1 MTDNILIEIALFLAA
16 SVFAA
21 PIARRLGIGSVL
33 GYLLA
38 GIVIGPF
45 GLGLIYSVY
54 QVETILHFAEFGVVL
69 LLFIIGLE
77 LRPKRLWTMRIPVF
91 GLGSAQVFL
100 SGAALAGLGVMAGL
114 PFLTALLIGLT
125 LSLSSTAFALQ
136 VLEENKELS
145 ARHGR
150 TAFSILLFQDLAA
163 IPLIALLPLFAL
175 GGMGAVSMSTLDA
188 LKAVGL
194 IAVVVVGGRLLL
206 NRVFPLIARSGV
218 REAMTAA
225 ALLTVVTAALL
236 MEVGGLTAG
245 LGAFIAGALLAESD
259 YRHELQADIA
269 PFEGLLLGLF
279 FTAIGMSLNLA
290 LFLEQPLLI
299 IGLVLVLLAVK
310 ALVLYALGRISGLGD
325 RPSRRLALAISQGG
339 EFAFVILTAATA
351 GRVMPAE
358 TASLLSVVVTLSMM
372 ATPLLLKLDAM
383 MAPAKRPVATEDFDD
398 MPEREAGFVVI
409 AGLGRFGQIVARVLR
424 ARGIPFTALDANAEQ
439 VDFVRRFGNE
449 IYYGDASRPEI
460 LHAAHAADAKAFVL
474 AMDDVEQSVRTAHVI
489 RTSFPHVPIF
499 ARARDRNHAHALME
513 VGVTNI
519 RRETYHSALKLTED
533 VLLGIGVP
541 RAQAERSIDTFQ
553 RHDEQRLRDD
563 FELAGDEERLRQR
576 VRSSAE
582 ELERLFARDAAELEG
597 NADGKKD
604 AAE

>member
-1 MTDNILIEIALFLAA
+1 MADNMLIEIALFLAA

-77 LRPKRLWTMRIPVF
+77 LRPKRLWTMRVPVF
-91 GLGSAQVFL
+91 GLGSAQVAAT
-100 SGAALAGLGVMAGL
+100 GAAIAGLGVLAGL
-114 PFLTALLIGLT
+114 PLLTALLIGLT

-136 VLEENKELS
+136 VLEENRELT

-175 GGMGAVSMSTLDA
+175 GGAGAVGMSTLDA
-188 LKAVGL
+188 VKAIGL

-206 NRVFPLIARSGV
+206 DRLFPLIARSGV

-236 MEVGGLTAG
+236 MELGGLTAG
-245 LGAFIAGALLAESD
+245 LGAFIAGALLSESD

-290 LFLEQPLLI
+290 LFLKEPLLI
-299 IGLVLVLLAVK
+299 IGLVVVLLTVK
-310 ALVLYALGRISGLGD
+310 ALVLYVVGRIGGLGN

-351 GRVMPAE
+351 GKVMPAE
-358 TASLLSVVVTLSMM
+358 TAGLLSVVVTLSMM
-372 ATPLLLKLDAM
+372 ATPLLLKLDTM
-383 MAPAKRPVATEDFDD
+383 LTPPKSTKAPFDEL
-398 MPEREAGFVVI
+398 PQREGGFVVI
-409 AGLGRFGQIVARVLR
+409 AGLGRFGQIVGRVLR
-424 ARGIPFTALDANAEQ
+424 ARGIPFTALDVSVEQ

-460 LHAAHAADAKAFVL
+460 LHAARVGEAEAFVL
-474 AMDDVEQSVRTAHVI
+474 AIDDPDASLRTAHIV
-489 RTSFPHVPIF
+489 RHNYPHVPVF

-513 VGVTNI
+513 LGVRTL
-519 RRETYHSALKLTED
+519 RRETFHSALKLTED
-533 VLLGIGVP
+533 VLLGLGLS
-541 RAQAERSIDTFQ
+541 RARVERTIDTFR
-553 RHDEQRLRDD
+553 RHDEQRLAND
-563 FELAGDEERLRQR
+563 FALAGDEERLRQR
-576 VRSSAE
+576 ARKAAE
-582 ELERLFARDAAELEG
+582 ELERLFAEDAAELDRLE
-597 NADGKKD
+597 ASRKD

>member
-1 MTDNILIEIALFLAA
+1 MMTDSILIEIALFLAA

-21 PIARRLGIGSVL
+21 PIARKLGIGSVL

-77 LRPKRLWTMRIPVF
+77 LRPKRLWTMRVPVF
-91 GLGSAQVFL
+91 GLGTAQVAL
-100 SGAALAGLGVMAGL
+100 TGAALAGLGLLAGL
-114 PFLTALLIGLT
+114 SFLTALLIGLT

-136 VLEENKELS
+136 EQKELT

-175 GGMGAVSMSTLDA
+175 GGAGATGMSALDA
-188 LKAVGL
+188 LKAIGF
-194 IAVVVVGGRLLL
+194 IALVVVGGRLLL
-206 NRVFPLIARSGV
+206 NRVFPLVARSGV

-236 MEVGGLTAG
+236 MELGGLTAG
-245 LGAFIAGALLAESD
+245 LGAFIAGALLSESD

-290 LFLEQPLLI
+290 LFLDKPLLI
-299 IGLVLVLLAVK
+299 LGLVLLLLAVK
-310 ALVLYALGRISGLGD
+310 AVVLYALGRFSGLGD

-339 EFAFVILTAATA
+339 EFGFVILTAATA
-351 GRVMPAE
+351 QKIMPAE

-372 ATPLLLKLDAM
+372 ATPLLLRLDTLF
-383 MAPAKRPVATEDFDD
+383 APPKTAVRPDYDE
-398 MPEREAGFVVI
+398 MPEPESGFVVI
-409 AGLGRFGQIVARVLR
+409 AGLGRFGQIVGRVLR
-424 ARGIPFTALDANAEQ
+424 ARGIPFTALDASVEQ

-449 IYYGDASRPEI
+449 IYYGDASRPDI
-460 LHAAHAADAKAFVL
+460 LHAARVGEARAFVL
-474 AMDDVEQSVRTAHVI
+474 AIDDPEAAVRTAQIV
-489 RTSFPHVPIF
+489 RTNFPHVPIF
-499 ARARDRNHAHALME
+499 ARARDRNNAHALME
-513 VGVTNI
+513 LGVTNI
-519 RRETYHSALKLTED
+519 RRETFHSALKLTED
-533 VLLGIGVP
+533 VLLGLGLP
-541 RAQAERSIDTFQ
+541 RGHVDRTIDTFR
-553 RHDEQRLRDD
+553 RHDEQRLQND
-563 FELAGDEERLRQR
+563 FTLAGDEERLSQR
-576 VRSSAE
+576 ARKAAE
-582 ELERLFARDAAELEG
+582 ELERLFAQDAAELDNIETT
-597 NADGKKD
+597 KKE

>member
-1 MTDNILIEIALFLAA
+1 MMTDSILIEIALFLAA

-77 LRPKRLWTMRIPVF
+77 LRPKRLWTMRVPVF
-91 GLGSAQVFL
+91 GLGSAQVAL
-100 SGAALAGLGVMAGL
+100 TGAALAGLGVLAGL

-136 VLEENKELS
+136 VLEEQKELT

-175 GGMGAVSMSTLDA
+175 GGAGAVGMSTLDA
-188 LKAVGL
+188 LKAIGF
-194 IAVVVVGGRLLL
+194 IALVVVGGRLLL
-206 NRVFPLIARSGV
+206 NRVFPLVARSGV

-236 MEVGGLTAG
+236 MELGGLTAG
-245 LGAFIAGALLAESD
+245 LGAFIAGALLSESD

-290 LFLEQPLLI
+290 LFLDKPLLI
-299 IGLVLVLLAVK
+299 LGLVLLLLLVK
-310 ALVLYALGRISGLGD
+310 ALVLYALGRFSGLGD

-339 EFAFVILTAATA
+339 EFGFVILTAATA
-351 GRVMPAE
+351 QKIMPAE

-372 ATPLLLKLDAM
+372 ATPLLLRLDTLFAPPK
-383 MAPAKRPVATEDFDD
+383 APAKTDFDE

-409 AGLGRFGQIVARVLR
+409 AGLGRFGQIVGRVLR
-424 ARGIPFTALDANAEQ
+424 ARGIPFTALDASVEQ

-449 IYYGDASRPEI
+449 IYYGDASRPDI
-460 LHAAHAADAKAFVL
+460 LHAARVGDARAFVL
-474 AMDDVEQSVRTAHVI
+474 AIDDPEAAVRTAQIV
-489 RTSFPHVPIF
+489 RTNFPHVPIF
-499 ARARDRNHAHALME
+499 ARARDRNNAHALME
-513 VGVTNI
+513 LGVTNI
-519 RRETYHSALKLTED
+519 RRETFHSALKLTED
-533 VLLGIGVP
+533 VLLGLGLP
-541 RAQAERSIDTFQ
+541 RDHVDRTIDTFR
-553 RHDEQRLRDD
+553 RHDEQRLQND
-563 FELAGDEERLRQR
+563 FALAGDEERLSQR
-576 VRSSAE
+576 ARKAAE
-582 ELERLFARDAAELEG
+582 ELERLFAQDAAELDSIETT
-597 NADGKKD
+597 KKE

>member
-1 MTDNILIEIALFLAA
+1 MPDPILIQIALFLAA

-38 GIVIGPF
+38 GIVVGPF
-45 GLGLIYSVY
+45 GLGLIYSV

-91 GLGSAQVFL
+91 GLGSAQVL
-100 SGAALAGLGVMAGL
+100 LTGAALAGLGVLAGL
-114 PFLTALLIGLT
+114 PVLTSVLIGLT

-175 GGMGAVSMSTLDA
+175 GGMGAVGMSALDA

-194 IAVVVVGGRLLL
+194 IAVVVIGGRLILD
-206 NRVFPLIARSGV
+206 RAFPLIARSGV

-236 MEVGGLTAG
+236 MELGGLTAG
-245 LGAFIAGALLAESD
+245 LGAFIAGALLSESD

-279 FTAIGMSLNLA
+279 FTAIGMSLNMA
-290 LFLEQPLLI
+290 LLLKEPLLI
-299 IGLVLVLLAVK
+299 LGLVLVLLAVK
-310 ALVLYALGRISGLGD
+310 ALVLYGLGRFSGLSD

-351 GRVMPAE
+351 EKIMPAE

-372 ATPLLLKLDAM
+372 ATPLLLKLDDLLSPPKP
-383 MAPAKRPVATEDFDD
+383 APAGDYDD
-398 MPEREAGFVVI
+398 MPDGQDGFVVI

-424 ARGIPFTALDANAEQ
+424 ARGIPFTALDASVEQ

-449 IYYGDASRPEI
+449 IYYGDASRPDI
-460 LHAAHAADAKAFVL
+460 LHAAHVGDAKAFVL
-474 AMDDVEQSVRTAHVI
+474 AIDDPDASVRTAQIV
-489 RTSFPHVPIF
+489 RTSFPDVPIF

-513 VGVTNI
+513 VGVTHI
-519 RRETYHSALKLTED
+519 RRETFLSALQLTED

-541 RAQAERSIDTFQ
+541 RNHAERAIATFR
-553 RHDEQRLRDD
+553 RHDEQRLQND

-576 VRSSAE
+576 ARKAAE
-582 ELERLFARDAAELEG
+582 ELERLFARDVEELDRLENGKKEAAE
-597 NADGKKD
+597 
-604 AAE
+604 